1 MSNYY
6 CLNCGSLVPEG
17 NKFCPVCGDPV
28 IGNNKLQTTNINFPA
43 EPAADTIDFI
53 PVDEKDTAQI
63 SKPQETAKTISVEKP
78 KRQAAPEPV
87 KEKKQSFFS
96 RIFFEEVE
104 ISEEEAAA
112 IEAKKNK
119 KNGHHSHALPIVLVV
134 ILAVLLGAV
143 GYLYLEKPAVLNS
156 GLNKIGL
163 GLPGYSTAAS
173 ETASSTASASAAAT
187 DAATAAPTASAAA
200 TAKSKYIGSLTVSL
214 ESINIRDIA
223 STSGNAVGKATQGTK
238 YNVLATSSGEG
249 YTWYEIGQDQWIAD
263 SNGEWVAYTAN

>member
-1 MSNYY
+1 
-6 CLNCGSLVPEG
+6 
-17 NKFCPVCGDPV
+17 
-28 IGNNKLQTTNINFPA
+28 
-43 EPAADTIDFI
+43 
-53 PVDEKDTAQI
+53 
-63 SKPQETAKTISVEKP
+63 
-78 KRQAAPEPV
+78 
-87 KEKKQSFFS
+87 
-96 RIFFEEVE
+96 
-104 ISEEEAAA
+104 
-112 IEAKKNK
+112 
-119 KNGHHSHALPIVLVV
+119 
-134 ILAVLLGAV
+134 LLGAV